1 MRVIKAVL
9 ASITMVVLMGCA
21 ASVSEEKAA
30 IAQSLQTK
38 YGAKEAVVVDPIVLR
53 NDYAVA
59 DLVRGDIGARAVM
72 QKRKGEWQVL
82 VLAGQEARDAA
93 YLVKAGVP
101 QVEAR
106 ALANLLVT
114 SERQVPEEKLIK
126 LERYAAVQ

>member
-1 MRVIKAVL
+1 MRAVVVVIVSMMMAAL
-9 ASITMVVLMGCA
+9 AGCA
-21 ASVSEEKAA
+21 ATVSEEKAA
-30 IAQSLQTK
+30 IAQSLQAK
-38 YGAKEAVVVDPIVLR
+38 YGAQDAVVVDPIVLR

>member
-1 MRVIKAVL
+1 M
-9 ASITMVVLMGCA
+9 ASMMMATLVGCA
-21 ASVSEEKAA
+21 ASVGEEKVA

-38 YGAKEAVVVDPIVLR
+38 YGAQDAVVVDPIVLR